1 MPVGFFHTQNARD
14 KCLEMKEKKLE
25 TMVEI
30 MYYQIVR
37 GRKIGGNRKKKEK
50 RYRRKS

>member
-1 MPVGFFHTQNARD
+1 
-14 KCLEMKEKKLE
+14 MKEKKLE

-37 GRKIGGNRKKKEK
+37 GIKIGRNLKRKEK

>member
-1 MPVGFFHTQNARD
+1 MLVGCFHTQSARD
-14 KCLEMKEKKLE
+14 KGLEMKEKKLE

-37 GRKIGGNRKKKEK
+37 EIKIGGNRKKKEN